1 MRNQR
6 FVTSR
11 LGSAIVFAGLAVASM
26 ALPANAQF
34 KFKQVPVTPPRESGQ
49 SVTPAYEGW
58 WQNSDGTFN
67 LLFGYFNRNTK
78 ETFDIPIGP
87 KNRMELSGGTP
98 GPADQGQPTHFLPRR
113 QKGVFTV
120 TVPKD
125 FGDKK
130 LTWTITA
137 NGYTLSVPG
146 HLGAAWII
154 NPMREIGIGNTPPTI
169 SFDEK
174 GPSVQGPLPLVVE
187 CVAKVGEPL
196 SFTVFVADDDKSL
209 GIKVMRSVLEVAL
222 RATGRPDPLAA
233 SAAGGG
239 AEEDAVA
246 TPQLLAMA
254 AAAGFDADTIALFKG
269 GPSVTLTWQKY
280 RGAGEVTFDNARP
293 NVDQEPG
300 SEIPLKNVFN
310 GKGTVVASFSEPGD
324 YVLRV
329 VANDSSGPEGGDF
342 VCCWTNAEV
351 IVKVQ

>member
-6 FVTSR
+6 VAITR
-11 LGSAIVFAGLAVASM
+11 PRAAIVFTSLAIVFM
-26 ALPANAQF
+26 ALPANAQI
-34 KFKQVPVTPPRESGQ
+34 KFKQVPVSRPQESGQ

-58 WQNSDGTFN
+58 WQNPDGTFN

-87 KNRMELSGGTP
+87 NNRMELSGATP

-130 LTWTITA
+130 LSWTITA
-137 NGYTLSVPG
+137 NGHTLSVPG
-146 HLGAAWII
+146 HLGAGWII
-154 NPMREIGIGNTPPTI
+154 SPMSEIGIGNTPPTI

-174 GPSVQGPLPLVVE
+174 GPSVQGPMPLVVE

-209 GIKVMRSVLEVAL
+209 GIKVMRAVLEVAL
-222 RATGRPDPLAA
+222 RATGQPDPLAA
-233 SAAGGG
+233 PAAGGSG
-239 AEEDAVA
+239 EDAVA

-254 AAAGFDADTIALFKG
+254 AAAGFDADTIAMFKG

-280 RGAGEVTFDNARP
+280 RGTGEVTFDNPRP
-293 NVDQEPG
+293 KVDEVPG
-300 SEIPLKNVFN
+300 SKIPVKNVFN
-310 GKGTVVASFSEPGD
+310 GKGTAIATFSEPGE
-324 YVLRV
+324 YMLRV